1 MDKFWGMKQGAD
13 AYIPK
18 PIDQDQLIRTAKE
31 LIK

>member
-18 PIDQDQLIRTAKE
+18 PIDQAELVRKVKE
-31 LIK
+31 LIA

>member
-18 PIDQDQLIRTAKE
+18 PVNKEELLSAVKKLIQ
-31 LIK
+31 